1 MSTFKSDFIQIIN
14 NENEKYLNKIN
25 SLLTNETF
33 LLDLSIN
40 EAEKL
45 IEYLK
50 QYKHLINSLCSLI
63 DNMDNTKKT
72 ELLND
77 KIEAELYLK
86 IIPIMNI
93 YRLLLNE
100 KYKKDNV
107 TNVTNVS
114 TFTNFPNFNTTI
126 YDQD

>member
-1 MSTFKSDFIQIIN
+1 MSTFKSDFILTMN

-25 SLLTNETF
+25 SLFTNETF
-33 LLDLSIN
+33 LTNLSIN

-50 QYKHLINSLCSLI
+50 KYKHLINSLCSLI
-63 DNMDNTKKT
+63 DNINNTKKT

-100 KYKKDNV
+100 KYKKDDNI
-107 TNVTNVS
+107 
-114 TFTNFPNFNTTI
+114 TNFNSTI

>member
-33 LLDLSIN
+33 LSDLSIN

-50 QYKHLINSLCSLI
+50 KYKHLINSLCSVI
-63 DNMDNTKKT
+63 DDIDNTKKT

-100 KYKKDNV
+100 KYKKENV

-114 TFTNFPNFNTTI
+114 TFTNFPNLNTTI